1 MKIIFLGTGTS
12 TGIPLIGS
20 SHPVCKSVNKKD
32 KRLRSSI
39 LFTWKNYMYVI
50 DTGPDFRQ
58 QMLRY
63 GCERIDGIL
72 YSHEHSDHTAG
83 IDDLRAFCFK
93 QGEIP
98 IYAHKRVLNNLNS
111 RYEYIFKKEKKY
123 PSAPILKQIEI
134 QENKDFF
141 ISDLMVTPINYF
153 HASLQVFGFRFN
165 DFAYLT
171 DLKTI
176 DSNELL
182 KLKNLEVL
190 VLNCIRVE
198 EHYSHLNLKEALMLI
213 DLIKPKKT
221 YLTHISHLL
230 GFHDKVE
237 KQLPKNIFLSY
248 DGLEIDLP

>member
-1 MKIIFLGTGTS
+1 
-12 TGIPLIGS
+12 
-20 SHPVCKSVNKKD
+20 
-32 KRLRSSI
+32 
-39 LFTWKNYMYVI
+39 
-50 DTGPDFRQ
+50 
-58 QMLRY
+58 
-63 GCERIDGIL
+63 
-72 YSHEHSDHTAG
+72 
-83 IDDLRAFCFK
+83 
-93 QGEIP
+93 
-98 IYAHKRVLNNLNS
+98 
-111 RYEYIFKKEKKY
+111 
-123 PSAPILKQIEI
+123 
-134 QENKDFF
+134 
-141 ISDLMVTPINYF
+141 
-153 HASLQVFGFRFN
+153 
-165 DFAYLT
+165 
-171 DLKTI
+171 LKTI